1 MRLIT
6 NYKVFKKVVDI
17 PDYMSSYIYQES
29 KKGDPIFNNKY
40 DENSGDG
47 KRSQYDFN
55 CKIGIHFKQILR
67 KFIKTKGFLKHK
79 HYIKDLVIV
88 RSEPF
93 CKRQKLHIDYDMDKL
108 RNMKK
113 NNYPYGM
120 IVGVS
125 NNSRFLISNNQ
136 NRIKTI
142 YINKGDV
149 IIFRGDLVHA
159 GAEYYSENVRLHA
172 YIDSVKYKREKNI
185 TYIPKLDDDLVVK
198 SFY

>member
-1 MRLIT
+1 
-6 NYKVFKKVVDI
+6 
-17 PDYMSSYIYQES
+17 
-29 KKGDPIFNNKY
+29 
-40 DENSGDG
+40 
-47 KRSQYDFN
+47 
-55 CKIGIHFKQILR
+55 
-67 KFIKTKGFLKHK
+67 
-79 HYIKDLVIV
+79 
-88 RSEPF
+88 
-93 CKRQKLHIDYDMDKL
+93 
-108 RNMKK
+108 MKK
-113 NNYPYGM
+113 TEYPYGM

-125 NNSRFLISNNQ
+125 DNSRFLISNNK

>member
-6 NYKVFKKVVDI
+6 HYKVFKNVVDI
-17 PDYMSSYIYQES
+17 PDYVSSYIYQES

-55 CKIGIHFKQILR
+55 CKIGNHFKQTLR
-67 KFIKTKGFLKHK
+67 KFMKTKGFVK
-79 HYIKDLVIV
+79 HYLKDLVIV
-88 RSEPF
+88 RSEPY
-93 CKRQKLHIDYDMDKL
+93 CKRQKLHIDYDKDKL
-108 RNMKK
+108 RSMKK
-113 NNYPYGM
+113 TDYPYGI

-125 NNSRFLISNNQ
+125 DNSRFIVSINNKIQ
-136 NRIKTI
+136 TI
-142 YINKGDV
+142 HINKGDV

-172 YIDSVKYKREKNI
+172 YIDSVKYKREKNR
-185 TYIPKLDDDLVVK
+185 TYIHE
-198 SFY
+198 